1 MVVTG
6 SQRQGNLSSP
16 SVNPSEPAL
25 KLYLFAGITST
36 LSISSR
42 QCWPQL
48 PQFSSLRWALLL
60 AVVSQEIPRGSL
72 GAFGFAS
79 YPAAA

>member
-6 SQRQGNLSSP
+6 SQRQGNLSTP
-16 SVNPSEPAL
+16 SINPSEPAV
-25 KLYLFAGITST
+25 KLYLFARITST
-36 LSISSR
+36 LSISRR

-60 AVVSQEIPRGSL
+60 AVVAQESPCGPL
-72 GAFGFAS
+72 GAFGLAT